1 MTAIWQDAAL
11 VAIDLEGTGAQG
23 GDQEDIL
30 EIALVPLHAGTVQV
44 AESYTT
50 VINPG
55 RRITARPWLSPGLT
69 NQVLASGPL
78 LDQVEP
84 ELATRLHGRILVG
97 HNVGVDW
104 RLLHRRCPTVTPA
117 GLLDTLRLAR
127 HLGQRTGNSLT
138 ALLDR
143 HHLTRQV
150 TDLAAG
156 SQPHRALWDAIG
168 AGLLLATLALQ
179 LDSSRPA
186 TLDELHNLAEIPL
199 RPPVPALPIGEQSE
213 LF

>member
-1 MTAIWQDAAL
+1 MTGTWQDAAL
-11 VAIDLEGTGAQG
+11 VAIDLEGTGAQD

-30 EIALVPLHAGTVQV
+30 EIALVPLHAGAMQI

-55 RRITARPWLSPGLT
+55 RRIAARPWLSPGLT
-69 NQVLASGPL
+69 NQVLAGSPPL
-78 LDQVEP
+78 GRVEP
-84 ELATRLHGRILVG
+84 ELAARLNGRILVG

-127 HLGQRTGNSLT
+127 HLGVRTGNPLT
-138 ALLDR
+138 TLLDR
-143 HHLTRQV
+143 HDLTRQV
-150 TDLAAG
+150 TELAAG

-168 AGLLLATLALQ
+168 AGLLLATLTHQ
-179 LDSSRPA
+179 FDSSRPA
-186 TLDELHNLAEIPL
+186 TLDELHNLAGIPL
-199 RPPVPALPIGEQSE
+199 SLPVPGWPTGDQPG

>member
-1 MTAIWQDAAL
+1 MTGTWQDAAL
-11 VAIDLEGTGAQG
+11 VAIDLEGTGGQD

-55 RRITARPWLSPGLT
+55 RHIAVRPWLSPGLT
-69 NQVLASGPL
+69 NQVLADSPPL
-78 LDQVEP
+78 DRVEP

-104 RLLHRRCPTVTPA
+104 RLLHRRCPTVKPA
-117 GLLDTLRLAR
+117 GLIDTLRLAR
-127 HLGQRTGNSLT
+127 HLGGRTGNSLT

-143 HHLTRQV
+143 HNLTRQV

-168 AGLLLATLALQ
+168 AGLLLAALAHRLHQTPLVTLE
-179 LDSSRPA
+179 
-186 TLDELHNLAEIPL
+186 ELYSVAGIPL
-199 RPPVPALPIGEQSE
+199 SSPASPRPPADHPG